1 MSDIHFLSF
10 IVLSAKY
17 FIHCAYWNGNLPN
30 IQTYMSKL
38 HKYEHIERL
47 IALEKDKLDIH
58 DKKWKKIFGNAK
70 NSVLN
75 FDRLLNM
82 SYKVKYL

>member
-1 MSDIHFLSF
+1 MSDIHLLSF

-47 IALEKDKLDIH
+47 IALEKDKLDMEME
-58 DKKWKKIFGNAK
+58 KIFGNAK